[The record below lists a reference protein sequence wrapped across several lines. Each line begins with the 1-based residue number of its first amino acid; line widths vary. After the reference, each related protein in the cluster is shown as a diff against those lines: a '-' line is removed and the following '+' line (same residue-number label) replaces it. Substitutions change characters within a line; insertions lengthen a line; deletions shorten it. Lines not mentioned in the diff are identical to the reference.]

1 MMRIL
6 DVRPA
11 GLRVVMEF
19 DLTDLEN
26 LAAALECAQFTPNRN
41 NEEQRPAAEYVK
53 SKFYP
58 ELKDLLAS
66 IKHGT

>member
-19 DLTDLEN
+19 DLQDLEKI
-26 LAAALECAQFTPNRN
+26 ASALECAQFIPNRDSI
-41 NEEQRPAAEYVK
+41 EQRAAAEYAK
-53 SKFYP
+53 DKFYP
-58 ELKDLLAS
+58 ELKEFLAS
-66 IKHGT
+66 IKHGS

>member
-19 DLTDLEN
+19 DLEDLQK
-26 LAAALECAQFTPNRN
+26 LADALECARFVPNRN
-41 NEEQRPAAEYVK
+41 SEVQSPAAEYVK
-53 SKFYP
+53 DKFYP
-58 ELKDLLAS
+58 ELKAFLAS
-66 IKHGT
+66 IKHGS